1 MSLKPWLAL
10 LGLCVMVPAQ
20 ATVSLLGTRLILGA
34 GNEVSIEARNRSDH
48 EVLLQAWLAAPG
60 NHEDADLVPHDTR
73 LPFVVS
79 PALLRLPAQGRQPLR
94 VLYHGEGMPVDRES
108 LVHLYVLEVP
118 RRSEAGQ
125 QLSIAVR
132 QRINVFYRPAGLPGD
147 PGTAPAGLRWS
158 LRHEVEGKPRLE
170 VSNPTAFHVSLL
182 DLELDG
188 RALRDYLLLAPGQRF
203 DWPAPQ
209 QLPRQLTFKVLT
221 DYGGQRGY
229 CATPTGQGAFSAHLL
244 DPSLM
249 AGDC

>member
-1 MSLKPWLAL
+1 MNLKPWLAL
-10 LGLCVMVPAQ
+10 LGLCVMLPAQ

-60 NHEDADLVPHDTR
+60 STDEAAIASPDTG

-79 PALLRLPAQGRQPLR
+79 PALMRLPAQGRQLLR
-94 VLYHGEGMPVDRES
+94 VLYHGEGMPAGRES

-118 RRSEAGQ
+118 RRGDAGQ

-147 PGTAPAGLRWS
+147 PGAAPAGLRWS
-158 LRHEVEGKPRLE
+158 VRHEVEGKPRLE

-209 QLPRQLTFKVLT
+209 HLPRQLTFKALT

-229 CATPTGQGAFSAHLL
+229 CALPTDQAAFSARLL
-244 DPSLM
+244 DTPLM